1 MLSGFGWSVLGLL
14 AGYLLLFFWG
24 SAIAAQAART
34 SIWLFGQARGRDRW
48 AAFGFRA
55 AFVLAFFG
63 PLLWPAWP
71 ALHKIDPFWTE
82 GEAVALGLIGAFL
95 AGIGAMLAFA
105 AQMSMGS
112 SWRVGVA
119 EGATGALVSGGL
131 YRFSRNPTF
140 VGQFMLL
147 AGVGLAVPAVPT
159 LFAPMLFLWAAATQV
174 RSEET
179 ALRQALGRDYEHYL
193 NTVPRWIGLHRRSA
207 T

>member
-1 MLSGFGWSVLGLL
+1 MCWPCSRTRWCSVSSVIAPAGMFG
-14 AGYLLLFFWG
+14 AM
-24 SAIAAQAART
+24 ATA
-34 SIWLFGQARGRDRW
+34 
-48 AAFGFRA
+48 
-55 AFVLAFFG
+55 
-63 PLLWPAWP
+63 LLWLAWP

-82 GEAVALGLIGAFL
+82 GEAVALSLIGAFL
-95 AGIGAMLAFA
+95 SGIGSMLAFA

-147 AGVGLAVPAVPT
+147 AGVGLAIPAVPT
-159 LFAPMLFLWAAATQV
+159 FLASMLFLWSAATQV
-174 RSEET
+174 QSEET
-179 ALRQALGRDYEHYL
+179 ALQQALGRDYDHYL
-193 NTVPRWIGLHRRSA
+193 KTVPRWIGFHRRNE

>member
-1 MLSGFGWSVLGLL
+1 MLSGFGWSVLALL

-24 SAIAAQAART
+24 SAMAAQTTRT
-34 SIWLFGQARGRDRW
+34 SIWLFGQARGRDRR

-55 AFVLAFFG
+55 AFVLGFFG
-63 PLLWPAWP
+63 PLLWLAWP
-71 ALHKIDPFWTE
+71 ALHKIDPFWTG
-82 GEAVALGLIGAFL
+82 GEAVALGLLGVFI
-95 AGIGAMLAFA
+95 AGTGAMLAFA

-119 EGATGALVSGGL
+119 EGATGPLVTGGL

-147 AGVGLAVPAVPT
+147 AGVGLAIPAVPT
-159 LFAPMLFLWAAATQV
+159 FLASMLFLWSAATQV
-174 RSEET
+174 QSEET
-179 ALRQALGRDYEHYL
+179 ALQQALGRDYDHYL
-193 NTVPRWIGLHRRSA
+193 KTVPRWIGFHRRNE